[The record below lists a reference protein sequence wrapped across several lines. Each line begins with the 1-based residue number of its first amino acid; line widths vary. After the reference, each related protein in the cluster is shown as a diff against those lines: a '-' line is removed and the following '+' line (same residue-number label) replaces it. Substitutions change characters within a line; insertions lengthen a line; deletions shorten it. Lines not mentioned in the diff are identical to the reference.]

1 MTTSE
6 LAGEVARLRPP
17 FLDDLAPSDI
27 RIILASA
34 SQLRFLANSVITNQG
49 HPATRMFMVLS
60 GGARS
65 FYLTQGGQKMHIHS
79 YPAGEMFGGMALVV
93 RASEYVVSTE
103 AVKDSHVLV
112 WERKTIREFAGRYP
126 KLLDNALSIAADYLN
141 VSIAAQVALS
151 CHTARQ
157 RLAEVLVNLASG
169 VGRRVSGGIELAV
182 RNDELATA
190 ANITPF
196 TVSRLISEW
205 QRTGMLAKSR
215 ERCFCP
221 RRNACC
227 FRTSSRS
234 TVLVARAQVQS
245 CGRTTTPAAAHATIA
260 MDG

>member
-6 LAGEVARLRPP
+6 LVGVVAKLRPP
-17 FLDDLAPSDI
+17 FLEDLAPSDI
-27 RIILASA
+27 RAVLASA

-49 HPATRMFMVLS
+49 HPANRIFMILKGS
-60 GGARS
+60 ARS
-65 FYLTQGGQKMHIHS
+65 FYLTQGGFKLYVYS
-79 YPAGEMFGGMALVV
+79 FPPGEMFGGMALVA

-103 AVKDSHVLV
+103 AVKDCQVLV
-112 WERKTIREFAGRYP
+112 WDRSTIRALVLKYP
-126 KLLDNALSIAADYLN
+126 QLLDNALSIAADYLN
-141 VSIAAQVALS
+141 VNIAAQVALT

-182 RNDELATA
+182 RNEELATA

-215 ERCFCP
+215 GKVLLPSPER
-221 RRNACC
+221 
-227 FRTSSRS
+227 
-234 TVLVARAQVQS
+234 LLLQ
-245 CGRTTTPAAAHATIA
+245 
-260 MDG
+260 DL